1 MHCTS
6 SRTTSSA
13 KEDRGELIYFYDRDG
28 KPIDALRFG
37 ELFENLK
44 YRVIAQDHV
53 NDITVSTVWLGL
65 DHRLWGDGPPLIFE
79 TMVFNVAD
87 LDHPGHDL
95 EMRRYST
102 ESEAREGHRQLLELV
117 NLLEFTQTG
126 ETDDNDE

>member
-6 SRTTSSA
+6 SRPTNSA
-13 KEDRGELIYFYDRDG
+13 REDGSELIPFYDRDG
-28 KPIDALRFG
+28 HPIDLLRFG
-37 ELFENLK
+37 KLFNDLK

-65 DHRLWGDGPPLIFE
+65 DHSMSGGPPLIFE
-79 TMVFNVAD
+79 TMIFDTAD